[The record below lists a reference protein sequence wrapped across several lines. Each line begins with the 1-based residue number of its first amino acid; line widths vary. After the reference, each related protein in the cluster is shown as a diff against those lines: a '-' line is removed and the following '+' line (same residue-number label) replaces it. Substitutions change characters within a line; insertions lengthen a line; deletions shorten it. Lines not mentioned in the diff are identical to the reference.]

1 MVSEPTDRITR
12 TLKKLS
18 FIERFAIRILVNS
31 PRITGIEIAIDIE
44 PESMILERI
53 YHMPAHGEEDD

>member
-1 MVSEPTDRITR
+1 MVSEPTDRIAR
-12 TLKKLS
+12 VLSGLS

-31 PRITGIEIAIDIE
+31 PRIMGIEIAIDIE

-53 YHMPAHGEEDD
+53 YHMPAHGEDDD